1 MINDRTAVF
10 IDGAY
15 FDKLL
20 ELEFQRVRVDFHAFV
35 RKAAAEDNVFRT
47 YYYHCRPYMSAV
59 PTPEEQ
65 HRYESKERFFNALS
79 ALPRFEVRLG
89 KLVYRGQDEND
100 RPIFIQKLVDIM
112 LGVDLV
118 RLAATRQITRAIL
131 VAGDSDF
138 VPAVEEAKRQ
148 GVLLS
153 LFHGPMKGTQNA
165 TSGTVHRELWDS
177 CDERFE
183 LTQDFVDSIQRNL

>member
-1 MINDRTAVF
+1 MINDRTAIF

-20 ELEFQRVRVDFHAFV
+20 ELEFGRLRVDFNAFV
-35 RKAAAEDNVFRT
+35 NKALKEDNVFRT
-47 YYYHCRPYMSAV
+47 YYYHCRPFMSTN

-65 HRYESKERFFNALS
+65 KRYEAKERFFSALS
-79 ALPRFEVRLG
+79 SLPRFEVRLG

-118 RLAATRQITRAIL
+118 RLAATRQITRALL

-153 LFHGPMKGTQNA
+153 LFHGPSRSLNGN
-165 TSGTVHRELWDS
+165 SGTVHRELWEA

-183 LTQDFVDSIQRNL
+183 ITQEFLNSIRRKA

>member
-1 MINDRTAVF
+1 MLDRTAIF

-20 ELEFQRVRVDFHAFV
+20 ELEFNRARVDFGLLVKELAPN
-35 RKAAAEDNVFRT
+35 DNVFRT
-47 YYYHCRPYMSAV
+47 YYYHCPPYVSNV
-59 PTPEEQ
+59 PTEEES
-65 HRYESKERFFNALS
+65 RRMESKERFFSALS
-79 ALPRFEVRLG
+79 SLPRFQVRLG
-89 KLVYRGQDEND
+89 KLVYRGTDTND

-118 RLAATRQITRAIL
+118 QLAATRQITRAVI

-138 VPAVEEAKRQ
+138 VPAIEAAKLQ

-153 LFHGPMKGTQNA
+153 LYHGPSRGGN
-165 TSGTVHRELWDS
+165 SSVHRELWDA

-183 LTQDFVDSIQRNL
+183 IKQELVDAVRRSNGKR